1 MQNDLAHMVAERCI
15 DYYYEKIQE
24 ENLRKYNR
32 IQKRKELR
40 MKKYK
45 TCGFVCILFI
55 LILMCMVLLQMETK
69 VRNQSERVAYLQT
82 ELNSVINENEDT
94 KKRLMNMTD
103 YEWIEQEALKLG
115 MCYPS
120 EKNVIYYEK
129 PKDDYMIQ
137 TEEIPGKEEK

>member
-1 MQNDLAHMVAERCI
+1 
-15 DYYYEKIQE
+15 
-24 ENLRKYNR
+24 
-32 IQKRKELR
+32 
-40 MKKYK
+40 
-45 TCGFVCILFI
+45 
-55 LILMCMVLLQMETK
+55 MVLLQMETK

-120 EKNVIYYEK
+120 EKNVIYYEI